1 MNVSIGD
8 RWESFV
14 EELVKSGRY
23 SSASEVMREGL
34 RLVEERE
41 ARLKALHQ
49 TLDAALAEGDEQS
62 AAEVKA
68 ALDTKLADLKKA
80 GL

>member
-14 EELVKSGRY
+14 DELVKSGRY

-34 RLVEERE
+34 RLVEERD

-49 TLDAALAEGDEQS
+49 RECP
-62 AAEVKA
+62 EVCVTSPRHA
-68 ALDTKLADLKKA
+68 V
-80 GL
+80 